1 MPGLAVGDA
10 IAGLGAGEVLERE
23 AIFKPGI
30 LTSPSSALSLKM
42 AVVAVS
48 FRDNLTGPFL
58 RVAGVGGVIVVA
70 VVGVATGGPGV
81 KVEELFGP
89 SVCES
94 GRQPWK
100 RAVRVRQADDLPRE
114 SGESVIAPPSA
125 VLIGGG
131 ASPLAVLGVG
141 ECRAGEEEVRIDNEL
156 AAIFHRV
163 VFAGILC
170 EVYTTRLREGVVVV
184 LCSSCHAAYK

>member
-1 MPGLAVGDA
+1 M
-10 IAGLGAGEVLERE
+10 LERE

-70 VVGVATGGPGV
+70 VVGVATAGPGV

-89 SVCES
+89 SVCEPVHQ
-94 GRQPWK
+94 RRK
-100 RAVRVRQADDLPRE
+100 RVVRVRQADDLPRE

-125 VLIGGG
+125 VLIEGG
-131 ASPLAVLGVG
+131 ASPLADLGVAA
-141 ECRAGEEEVRIDNEL
+141 CRAGEAEVCIDNEL
-156 AAIFHRV
+156 AAIFHRG
-163 VFAGILC
+163 VFAGILF
-170 EVYTTRLREGVVVV
+170 ESLSRGVYCTDRWSERDVAV
-184 LCSSCHAAYK
+184 LYTSCNAVYE